1 MKTQTLKNT
10 STRRAIR
17 ICAIPFAALL
27 AVSASAADLTWDNG
41 ASTGL
46 WNTTDAN
53 FGGLWTDGNTAV
65 FGGTASSTIDISP
78 AGRSATG
85 VKFNVGGDNITGS
98 GGSLTLTGTP
108 VITVNDG
115 LSAQISAVLAGG
127 AAFAL
132 ESNSVSGAVGSG
144 GTLTTTGVETITA
157 GGFTVGG
164 ASSGNTWNLN
174 GGGTVANGTGIR
186 KIYIGSVNESSGLT
200 TTGNNRVFIS
210 TAGSSGSPSFNVS
223 GNGGRVTV
231 GYASSGNSLTVDS
244 GAYVAQTTG
253 GGTNTWELGVIAGA
267 NNNSMTVTGTNSS
280 VVFGSNQFM
289 NVGVAGNGNSVVV
302 SAGGFFKTGRLGAG
316 TNGGKNNFIQVT
328 GTGSTLTVNTSSQP
342 IIQIGLING
351 STGNYIKI
359 DSGGT
364 FNTGTGAFSRGYVVG
379 AVTGADNN
387 YVLVTDSGSS
397 FTVTEAQPLSF
408 GGTAGVNN
416 ASHVIT
422 DSSAA
427 GNHFD
432 VVSGASTVQNSVY
445 MMGTNSVFKLGDGT
459 GISTATVNNSTG
471 SAIYGAG
478 ITLYSSGTSMKFNSG
493 RLIAGSGVGASGS
506 LIKGGPSTSGT
517 VQFDGPAYIDITSG
531 QNNTITAPITG
542 IGSLTKEGLGTLTI
556 SGTTPSYTG
565 DTTVTLGT
573 LNIAAG
579 SGGFLADT
587 STVTIGSS
595 SVFGLNWTGAFDNV
609 AALYIAG
616 SPVTGSWGATGSGA
630 ANIDDTHF
638 TGTGVINVAGV
649 PEPGTA
655 VSLLG
660 GLGMLLGLRRRRA

>member
-1 MKTQTLKNT
+1 MKTQTLNNKT
-10 STRRAIR
+10 TRRAIR

-186 KIYIGSVNESSGLT
+186 KIYIGSVNETSGLT

-210 TAGSSGSPSFNVS
+210 TPGTSGSPSFNVS
-223 GNGGRVTV
+223 GNGGRVTA
-231 GYASSGNSLTVDS
+231 GYASSGNSLTVNN

-253 GGTNTWELGVIAGA
+253 GGTNTWEFGVLSGA
-267 NNNSMTVTGTNSS
+267 NSNSLT
-280 VVFGSNQFM
+280 
-289 NVGVAGNGNSVVV
+289 
-302 SAGGFFKTGRLGAG
+302 
-316 TNGGKNNFIQVT
+316 VT
-328 GTGSTLTVNTSSQP
+328 GTGSSVVLGSNQYINAGVAGDSNSVTVSA
-342 IIQIGLING
+342 
-351 STGNYIKI
+351 
-359 DSGGT
+359 GGT
-364 FNTGTGAFSRGYVVG
+364 ISLRRIGIGTNGG
-379 AVTGADNN
+379 
-387 YVLVTDSGSS
+387 DSNS
-397 FTVTEAQPLSF
+397 FTVTGAGSTISITTQSNSLFEMGVAAGSNGNFMSIAAGGVFNFTSTGTNRQFSIGRLGDSNYMEVTGASSAVNVTHVQPVVVGGSVISNAVTD
-408 GGTAGVNN
+408 GGTGNHLDINNGGAFTTNSSLYVLGSTSTGNSTINLGNGTGTGTLTVGATSALTAGILLNN
-416 ASHVIT
+416 ANGRLKINSGVLI
-422 DSSAA
+422 A
-427 GNHFD
+427 GTTGAL
-432 VVSGASTVQNSVY
+432 VSGAGQ
-445 MMGTNSVFKLGDGT
+445 
-459 GISTATVNNSTG
+459 IS
-471 SAIYGAG
+471 
-478 ITLYSSGTSMKFNSG
+478 L
-493 RLIAGSGVGASGS
+493 
-506 LIKGGPSTSGT
+506 
-517 VQFDGPAYIDITSG
+517 DGPAKFTINSG
-531 QNNTITAPITG
+531 TNTIGTAITG
-542 IGSLTKEGLGTLTI
+542 IGSLTKDGSGTLTI

-565 DTTVTLGT
+565 NTTVTAGT

-579 SGGFLADT
+579 SGGFLADA
-587 STVTIGSS
+587 STVTIVGSS
-595 SVFGLNWTGAFDNV
+595 IFGLNWTGADTITELYIGGSSV
-609 AALYIAG
+609 AAGTWG
-616 SPVTGSWGATGSGA
+616 STASGA

-638 TGTGVINVAGV
+638 TGTGSLNVTGV

>member
-17 ICAIPFAALL
+17 ICALPFAALL
-27 AVSASAADLTWDNG
+27 AISASAADLTWDNG

-78 AGRSATG
+78 AGRSAAG

-186 KIYIGSVNESSGLT
+186 KIYIGSVNETSGLA
-200 TTGNNRVFIS
+200 TTGNNRVVIS
-210 TAGSSGSPSFNVS
+210 TPGNSGAPSFNVS

-231 GYASSGNSLTVDS
+231 GYASSGNSLKVDN

-253 GGTNTWELGVIAGA
+253 GGTNTWELGVLAGA
-267 NNNSMTVTGTNSS
+267 NSNSLTVTGTGSS
-280 VVFGSNQFM
+280 VVFGSNQYI
-289 NVGVAGNGNSVVV
+289 NAGVAGDSNSVTI
-302 SAGGFFKTGRLGAG
+302 SAGGTFSGRRIGIG
-316 TNGGKNNFIQVT
+316 TNGGDTN
-328 GTGSTLTVNTSSQP
+328 
-342 IIQIGLING
+342 
-351 STGNYIKI
+351 
-359 DSGGT
+359 
-364 FNTGTGAFSRGYVVG
+364 
-379 AVTGADNN
+379 
-387 YVLVTDSGSS
+387 S
-397 FTVTEAQPLSF
+397 FTVTGAGSTASITTQSNSLFEM
-408 GGTAGVNN
+408 GVTAGSNSNFMSIAAGGVFNFTSTSTARQFSIGRAGDSNYMEVTGASSAVNVSHLQPVAVGGSVISGAVVDGGKDNHLDINNGGAFTTNSSLYVLGSTSTGNSTINLGNGTGTGTLTVGATSALTAGILLNN
-416 ASHVIT
+416 ANGRLKINSGVLI
-422 DSSAA
+422 A
-427 GNHFD
+427 GATGAL
-432 VVSGASTVQNSVY
+432 VSGAGQ
-445 MMGTNSVFKLGDGT
+445 
-459 GISTATVNNSTG
+459 IS
-471 SAIYGAG
+471 
-478 ITLYSSGTSMKFNSG
+478 L
-493 RLIAGSGVGASGS
+493 
-506 LIKGGPSTSGT
+506 
-517 VQFDGPAYIDITSG
+517 DGPAKFTINSG
-531 QNNTITAPITG
+531 TNTITSVPITG
-542 IGSLTKEGLGTLTI
+542 IGSLNKDGVGTLTI

-579 SGGFLADT
+579 SGGFLAD
-587 STVTIGSS
+587 SSAVTIATGGI
-595 SVFGLNWTGAFDNV
+595 FGLNWTGADTI
-609 AALYIAG
+609 AALTLGGVSMPAG
-616 SPVTGSWGATGSGA
+616 IYDATSSPSFISGSGQL
-630 ANIDDTHF
+630 
-638 TGTGVINVAGV
+638 NVVGV